1 MFKFI
6 LYVSLSIISRYVAR
20 INYDFI
26 TGNLFIT
33 HNYLTFKNITVNM
46 QHIFL
51 VSFICKWAQS
61 CIINNSREFIY
72 HFK

>member
-33 HNYLTFKNITVNM
+33 HNYLTLKNM